1 MKVVQF
7 TLQERWAA
15 SKHMVQKNK
24 KKYNR
29 EKDKRENRETGKSP
43 YFL

>member
-1 MKVVQF
+1 METIVI

-15 SKHMVQKNK
+15 SRKRIHKNK

-29 EKDKRENRETGKSP
+29 KDEQRKIRRINKEMGE
-43 YFL
+43 

>member
-1 MKVVQF
+1 MKTIQI

-15 SKHMVQKNK
+15 SRATIFRNK

-29 EKDKRENRETGKSP
+29 KTKNKKSQ
-43 YFL
+43 LI